1 VRTDV
6 PDHGSESD
14 NQVIPTWLPRRIGPC
29 RTGTGGRISRTCR
42 FSTSPRPGPTRWAR
56 TFSYAE
62 EFKTLDVEELKRDII
77 EVMTTATGCR

>member
-1 VRTDV
+1 V

-14 NQVIPTWLPRRIGPC
+14 NQVIPYLAPAPHRPMSNRDWWPNQPNLQVLHQP
-29 RTGTGGRISRTCR
+29 
-42 FSTSPRPGPTRWAR
+42 SPRSDPMGEDFQLRR
-56 TFSYAE
+56 